1 MEAQTWAEGDPG
13 PRGSAPGTALDRSS
27 PGTPTPSFAELS
39 DGALTFDCQW
49 SPLCGPASARILPC
63 QLSQHRSSSRCGH
76 SLCLVTSSASH
87 HPWGCLVDQACLRQ
101 ESWEVTLARNRPPS
115 PCFLSVVF
123 HPLTPPSPWL
133 QILTFPCCV
142 WSRGPT
148 PAAVAPAPI
157 RGSWTQSALL
167 LFSGG
172 CKFFSLTVFA
182 PVCNPLPPKSRLDVL
197 TGF

>member
-1 MEAQTWAEGDPG
+1 MVTSVWPSFSKNPAMSAKPAPLLLQMWSLSVSGHLLSLPPPLGMSGRPG
-13 PRGSAPGTALDRSS
+13 LSSAGILGGHFSQK
-27 PGTPTPSFAELS
+27 PTPQPMF
-39 DGALTFDCQW
+39 
-49 SPLCGPASARILPC
+49 PLVI
-63 QLSQHRSSSRCGH
+63 
-76 SLCLVTSSASH
+76 
-87 HPWGCLVDQACLRQ
+87 
-101 ESWEVTLARNRPPS
+101 
-115 PCFLSVVF
+115 F